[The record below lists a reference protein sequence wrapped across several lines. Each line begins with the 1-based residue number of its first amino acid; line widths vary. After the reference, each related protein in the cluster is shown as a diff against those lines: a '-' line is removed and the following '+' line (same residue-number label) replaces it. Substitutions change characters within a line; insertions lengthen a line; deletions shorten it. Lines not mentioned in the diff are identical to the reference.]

1 MCYPSRKRSLRIE
14 TLLAF
19 LDDLVARLAFSV
31 RSRDRTDRLPPA
43 SAPLTLQQVVDYTFA
58 HNPALLASRQNL
70 LSMKGQEVEA
80 GLRQNPNFLVYGSN
94 LSNPATSVYSLR
106 L

>member
-14 TLLAF
+14 TLLVF
-19 LDDLVARLAFSV
+19 LDDLVARLAFRCGAEIV
-31 RSRDRTDRLPPA
+31 RTGTRLLR
-43 SAPLTLQQVVDYTFA
+43 SAYLQQVVDYTFA

-70 LSMKGQEVEA
+70 LSMRGQEVEA

-94 LSNPATSVYSLR
+94 L
-106 L
+106 